1 MNSAKALQS
10 AIKEAGGL
18 SQLAK
23 YLGRDVIEVAKWNE
37 VPLRF
42 CYDVETLTGVTC
54 EELRP
59 DVLWARDINDHVT
72 GWIPSSKQV

>member
-1 MNSAKALQS
+1 MSSMKALQQ
-10 AIKEAGGL
+10 AMKAAGGV
-18 SQLAK
+18 SQLAR

-37 VPLRF
+37 APLRF
-42 CYDVETLTGVTC
+42 CYDIEQMTGVTC

-59 DVLWARDINDHVT
+59 DVLWARDINDKVT